1 MYPAYPLQMSLQSY
15 VLLIRFSFAEWKRT
29 ETALTRFTLWD
40 AEILGPSIQAPCLI
54 LPQLHR
60 SCSCKDALLGH
71 FQNTSSPIP
80 SFRLLQSGL
89 QLSHQLSQNIETVR
103 QIMSASPPLTKP
115 IFLFPFGPPE
125 GNFSLQ
131 FSYKYAKEDH
141 HPSPLSWG
149 RWFLLFY
156 ELCCH
161 FKG

>member
-1 MYPAYPLQMSLQSY
+1 MHSAYSIQMSLQSY
-15 VLLIRFSFAEWKRT
+15 VLLIRFVYCRMDEKKDSMR
-29 ETALTRFTLWD
+29 RFTFWD

-115 IFLFPFGPPE
+115 IFLFPFGSPE
-125 GNFSLQ
+125 ENS
-131 FSYKYAKEDH
+131 
-141 HPSPLSWG
+141 SP
-149 RWFLLFY
+149 
-156 ELCCH
+156 
-161 FKG
+161 